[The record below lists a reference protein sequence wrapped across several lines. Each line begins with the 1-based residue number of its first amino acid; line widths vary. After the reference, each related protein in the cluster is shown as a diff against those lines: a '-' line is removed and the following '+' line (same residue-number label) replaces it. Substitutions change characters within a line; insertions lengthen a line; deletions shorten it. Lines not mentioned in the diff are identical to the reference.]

1 MNLITHKVIHHICIN
16 NKDLILLE
24 TKDELALSIKS
35 FVIEMI
41 NSFQLPIE
49 IDSFLN
55 NQKVTS
61 CVISNSFN
69 DSIFIQVM
77 NGLYTLIHMML
88 DDNVGH
94 PVSYMILRDITV
106 NLTPGRAIDILLEEV
121 P

>member
-35 FVIEMI
+35 
-41 NSFQLPIE
+41 L
-49 IDSFLN
+49 
-55 NQKVTS
+55 